1 MDDIKQKLQEGSL
14 VPFLGMG
21 IFKNTV
27 AKDGTPLP
35 FDSDSMILALNNG
48 RAMSPRLMYE
58 YSRAAMS
65 LEQRKG
71 REFIVQMTNHIYSSK
86 EYELPLT
93 YQWLKTI
100 QPKYVID
107 TNVDDSLLKIYNDV
121 DHILITGISRI
132 TADYDRFVIY
142 QFDATSQTYAQISKD
157 ELTLDLPILLKP
169 MGSTK
174 PAMNFIISDADF
186 VDWLTEAMGGYA
198 IPPIL
203 KELRRGKDYLFMGV
217 DFSRDTFRMVAN
229 ELTLELH
236 GGITLIDKEELTK
249 KEEKFIHTHNL
260 ENINMSIDEFIK
272 SHG

>member
-1 MDDIKQKLQEGSL
+1 MDNIKQKLQEGSL
-14 VPFLGMG
+14 IPFLGMG
-21 IFKNTV
+21 IFKNTIT
-27 AKDGTPLP
+27 KDGTPLP

-107 TNVDDSLLKIYNDV
+107 TNVDDSLLKIYDDV

-132 TADYDRFVIY
+132 TADYDRFIIY

>member
-14 VPFLGMG
+14 IPFLGMG
-21 IFKNTV
+21 IFKDSV
-27 AKDGTPLP
+27 AKDGTTLP
-35 FDSDSMILALNNG
+35 YDSDSMILALNNG
-48 RAMSPRLMYE
+48 RAMSHRLMYE

-71 REFIVQMTNHIYSSK
+71 REFIIQMTNHIYSSK
-86 EYELPLT
+86 EYDLPLT

-107 TNVDDSLLKIYNDV
+107 TNMDDSLLKIYNDIE
-121 DHILITGISRI
+121 HILITGISRI

-142 QFDATSQTYAQISKD
+142 KFDVASQNYSRIPKE

-174 PAMNFIISDADF
+174 PEMNFVISDADF

-203 KELRRGKDYLFMGV
+203 KDLRRDKEYLFMGV

-229 ELTLELH
+229 EVTLELK
-236 GGITLIDKEELTK
+236 GGITLLDKEELTK
-249 KEEKFIHTHNL
+249 KEEKFIRTHNL
-260 ENINMSIDEFIK
+260 ENIKMSIDEFIK

>member
-1 MDDIKQKLQEGSL
+1 MDNIKQKLQEGSL

-27 AKDGTPLP
+27 AKDGSTLP

-132 TADYDRFVIY
+132 TANYDRFVIY

>member
-1 MDDIKQKLQEGSL
+1 MDNILEKLKEGSII
-14 VPFLGMG
+14 PFLGLG
-21 IFKNTV
+21 VFENT
-27 AKDGTPLP
+27 KTTEGHSLP
-35 FDSDSMILALNNG
+35 HDSDSMILALNNG
-48 RAMSPRLMYE
+48 RAMSDRLMYE

-71 REFIVQMTNHIYSSK
+71 REFIVQMTNHIYTSK
-86 EYELPLT
+86 TYELPKV

-107 TNVDDSLLKIYNDV
+107 TNMDDSLLKIYADV
-121 DHILITGISRI
+121 EHILITGISRI

-142 QFDATSQTYAQISKD
+142 KFDVSAQTYKRIPKE

-169 MGSTK
+169 MGSTQ
-174 PAMNFIISDADF
+174 PEMNFIISDADF

-203 KELRRGKDYLFMGV
+203 KDLRRNKEYLFMGV

-229 ELTLELH
+229 ELTLELK
-236 GGITLIDKEELTK
+236 GGITLLNKDELTK
-249 KEEKFIHTHNL
+249 KEEKFIKTHNL
-260 ENINMSIDEFIK
+260 ENLKMSVDEFIK
-272 SHG
+272 EHE